1 MRKSKR
7 QKRREKIKKT
17 TSSKQKIKTKE
28 PEVVKKESFYEQNY
42 KKLILI
48 PAVLL
53 LIAILLISMKM
64 INTGDF
70 MNKGITLS
78 GGVAVTVLKEN
89 IDKDTLLQE
98 LQQEFPDYEVSVR
111 GVEES
116 GRRIGVLAETNLPPE
131 DTEEVQKFNDIIKK
145 RTNAE
150 QADISTETT
159 GSALGAAFFQQTII
173 ALLVAFIFMGVVIFM
188 YFKSIVP
195 SALTILSAF
204 SDIIITLAIINML
217 GISIGTAGIAAF
229 LMLIGYSVD
238 ANIVLNMRTLKGTK
252 GTLPEQIRSAFSTGL
267 TMSVTTLVAITVAFI
282 VADSPVLKEIMLIMM
297 IGLVVDLMNTW
308 VQNAGLL
315 RWYLER
321 KEMKK
326 DE

>member
-7 QKRREKIKKT
+7 QKRREKVKK
-17 TSSKQKIKTKE
+17 SIVSKQKTAVE
-28 PEVVKKESFYEQNY
+28 PEVVKKESFYEKNY
-42 KKLILI
+42 KKLILV
-48 PAVLL
+48 PAIIL
-53 LIAILLISMKM
+53 LIAIILISMKM
-64 INTGDF
+64 ASTGEF

-89 IDKDTLLQE
+89 IDKNILLEE
-98 LQQEFPDYEVSVR
+98 LQQEFPDYEVNVR
-111 GVEES
+111 GVEEA
-116 GRRIGVLAETNLPPE
+116 GRRIGVLVESNLPPE
-131 DTEEVQKFNDIIKK
+131 NTEEVQRFNDIIRN

-150 QADISTETT
+150 QSDISTETT
-159 GSALGAAFFQQTII
+159 GAALGAAFFQQTLI
-173 ALLVAFIFMGVVIFM
+173 ALLVAFIFMGIVIFI
-188 YFKSIVP
+188 YFRSVVP

-204 SDIIITLAIINML
+204 SDIVITLAVINLL

-238 ANIVLNMRTLKGTK
+238 VNIVLNMRTLKGTS
-252 GTLPEQIRSAFSTGL
+252 GTLREQIKSAFSTGL

-321 KEMKK
+321 KELKK